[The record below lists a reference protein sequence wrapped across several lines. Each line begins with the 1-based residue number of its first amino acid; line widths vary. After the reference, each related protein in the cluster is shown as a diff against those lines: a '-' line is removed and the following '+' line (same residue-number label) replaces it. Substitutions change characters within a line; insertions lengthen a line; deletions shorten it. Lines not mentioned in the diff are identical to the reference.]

1 MHALPFSTRQALP
14 CCRRIR
20 QPTEFKWALRESC
33 LANKW
38 FAVYV
43 RKNES
48 GYSRLGVIAGK
59 RSMPKAVARNFAKRM
74 IRNVFRLNFAV
85 GCSVDVVVRAK
96 RQLDL
101 ESSAEGRQAL
111 LQLLQ
116 SVQV

>member
-1 MHALPFSTRQALP
+1 
-14 CCRRIR
+14 
-20 QPTEFKWALRESC
+20 
-33 LANKW
+33 
-38 FAVYV
+38 
-43 RKNES
+43 
-48 GYSRLGVIAGK
+48 
-59 RSMPKAVARNFAKRM
+59 M